1 MRVTVLFAFV
11 LTIAFATAGF
21 VERQAR
27 ITATGTANVTSTITN
42 PGVGTG
48 ALSGSPHANPI
59 RFHTFD
65 PLAQTLGT
73 SSTALLAVE
82 LQRLM
87 RTFHV
92 TRAQPLTRADC
103 KKAGMQWNSNANVC
117 GEVGG
122 PA

>member
-1 MRVTVLFAFV
+1 MKGLTGEHWNGLPMKVTVLLAIV

-27 ITATGTANVTSTITN
+27 ITAAGTANLTATN
-42 PGVGTG
+42 PTGRTG
-48 ALSGSPHANPI
+48 ALSGAAYANPI

-87 RTFHV
+87 RT
-92 TRAQPLTRADC
+92 
-103 KKAGMQWNSNANVC
+103 W
-117 GEVGG
+117 
-122 PA
+122 